1 MRRRDRLQIDPSA
14 VDDVRS
20 TFSAL
25 FERNENGTLI
35 PCVDVNDGAAF
46 GVWLQT
52 FYDTCDRANDLSL
65 DWVQLAGHS
74 FIP

>member
-14 VDDVRS
+14 VDDLRS
-20 TFSAL
+20 TFAAL
-25 FERNENGTLI
+25 FERNENGTPV

-65 DWVQLAGHS
+65 DWEQLAGQA

>member
-14 VDDVRS
+14 VDDLRS
-20 TFSAL
+20 TFGAL
-25 FERNENGTLI
+25 FERNENGTLV

-52 FYDTCDRANDLSL
+52 FYDTCDRANGLSL
-65 DWVQLAGHS
+65 DWEQLAGQS

>member
-14 VDDVRS
+14 VDAVRS

-25 FERNENGTLI
+25 FERNENGTLV
-35 PCVDVNDGAAF
+35 PCVDVNDDAAF
-46 GVWLQT
+46 GVWLRT
-52 FYDTCDRANDLSL
+52 FYDSCDRATQLDL
-65 DWVQLAGHS
+65 DWEQFAGQA